1 LKPRADGDS
10 RAARPARRSRQEER
24 KQQTRAEL
32 IAAAATVFAR
42 HGFHGASLEQIAAEA
57 GYSTG
62 AVYWHFK
69 GKDDLFLAVYEAQSA
84 ARVRDIEEFRE
95 RAAEHGHP
103 RRARDYADQFM
114 ARLREDPEFMV
125 LTQEFLIHAWRN
137 PPLRE
142 AFSHRIAWGREAI
155 ARVLE
160 EDTQRTGAR
169 LPLPAEDLATVL
181 RELGVGLGLAKL
193 ADPDAI
199 PEQLFGDFVEV
210 LFELIHT
217 TQPTPTSDPGAVG
230 RDTNR
235 KGSARR
241 SRSRSSRE

>member
-1 LKPRADGDS
+1 MPDGDRQS
-10 RAARPARRSRQEER
+10 AQPARRSRQEER

-57 GYSTG
+57 GYTTG

-69 GKDDLFLAVYEAQSA
+69 GKDDLFLAVYEAQAA
-84 ARVRDIEEFRE
+84 ARVGDIERFRE
-95 RAAEHGHP
+95 RASASGTP
-103 RRARDYADQFM
+103 RHARDYADQFM
-114 ARLREDPEFMV
+114 ARLREDPEFMI

-142 AFSHRIAWGREAI
+142 AFSHRIAWGRDAI
-155 ARVLE
+155 ARILE
-160 EDTQRTGAR
+160 EEAKRTGAR

-199 PEQLFGDFVEV
+199 PERLLGDFVQA
-210 LFELIHT
+210 LFELIQSA
-217 TQPTPTSDPGAVG
+217 QPTPTSGREVG
-230 RDTNR
+230 TRTQR
-235 KGSARR
+235 T
-241 SRSRSSRE
+241 

>member
-1 LKPRADGDS
+1 MTPSARQRGETLKPRADGDS
-10 RAARPARRSRQEER
+10 QPARPVRRSRQEER

-42 HGFHGASLEQIAAEA
+42 HGFHGSSLEQIAAEA

-69 GKDDLFLAVYEAQSA
+69 GKDDLFLAVYEAQA
-84 ARVRDIEEFRE
+84 TARVRDIEVFRE
-95 RAAEHGHP
+95 RATATTSGAP
-103 RRARDYADQFM
+103 RDPREYADQFM

-142 AFSHRIAWGREAI
+142 AFSHRIAWGRDTI
-155 ARVLE
+155 ARILE
-160 EDTQRTGAR
+160 QETHRTGVR
-169 LPLPAEDLATVL
+169 LPLPAQDLATVL

-199 PEQLFGDFVEV
+199 PDELFGDFIET
-210 LFELIHT
+210 LFELIQS
-217 TQPTPTSDPGAVG
+217 TQPAPT
-230 RDTNR
+230 
-235 KGSARR
+235 R
-241 SRSRSSRE
+241 SRGRRARH